1 MDAKLKDA
9 VAETGRPGS
18 ASHIPHIRN
27 WNDVLTGATF
37 IGIAGWGL
45 WLAQNLRV
53 GTAVRMG
60 PGWLPTASAYVLIA
74 LGLAIMVRSLFADEE
89 KLARW
94 YPRPLILICAAVALF
109 SVALDRLGLPITI
122 CGVVIIAGLADAETR
137 WRETIVLAIG
147 LAVAASLI
155 FVDGLGLPMPLWPEL
170 F

>member
-1 MDAKLKDA
+1 MDTKLKGA

-18 ASHIPHIRN
+18 ASHVPLIKN

-45 WLAQNLRV
+45 WLAQNLRM
-53 GTAVRMG
+53 GTVVRMG

-74 LGLAIMVRSLFADEE
+74 LGIAIAVRSLFADEE

-94 YPRPLILICAAVALF
+94 YPRPLILICAAIAFF

-122 CGVVIIAGLADAETR
+122 CGVVIIAGLADTETR
-137 WRETIVLAIG
+137 WRETLILAIG

-155 FVDGLGLPMPLWPEL
+155 FVDALGLPMPLWPE
-170 F
+170 FF